1 MAQKG
6 TLFGKP
12 RGEVIKRPGAFTA
25 KAKAAGK
32 GTQAFARSVLK
43 EGSKAS
49 TRTKRQAAL
58 AQTLSKLRSG
68 KAKFLVPLMLA
79 CALGTATA
87 ANKTCDGSTLTPA
100 PMTATGP
107 TPDHIVA
114 RAVPALL
121 VQTVRTAGT
130 ATVALEVSC
139 DDTAWAPVGDGTVT
153 VNATTPT
160 AVVSVV
166 VPTCTYRANV
176 TQCTGCGVKVLYSCA
191 GAH

>member
-1 MAQKG
+1 MAEAWIKSA
-6 TLFGKP
+6 
-12 RGEVIKRPGAFTA
+12 IKRPGAFSA

-32 GTQAFARSVLK
+32 GTQAYARSVLK

-68 KAKFLVPLMLA
+68 KAKFLVPLVLV
-79 CALGTATA
+79 CTLGTAA
-87 ANKTCDGSTLTPA
+87 AGNKTCDGSTLTPS

-107 TPDHIVA
+107 TPDYIVA

-121 VQTVRTAGT
+121 VQAVRTAGS
-130 ATVALEVSC
+130 ATVALQVSC
-139 DDTAWAPVGDGTVT
+139 DDTSWATVGNGVVT
-153 VNATTPT
+153 VDATTPT
-160 AVVSVV
+160 AVMSVV
-166 VPTCTYRANV
+166 APACTYRANV
-176 TQCTGCGVKVLYSCA
+176 TACTACSVKVLYSCA